1 MHSSKVREGSGLS
14 GTTGDNYNSW
24 LRKQYKEGKK
34 KEAENRLDAINTRTK
49 KKLADGRKS
58 RVYKSANNFKKLV
71 GITPTPWADAR
82 KEATREVDEEEAEK
96 RKEERKYLGF
106 ENPLHGGK
114 TKKNRNKKNNT
125 KRRR

>member
-1 MHSSKVREGSGLS
+1 VREGSGLS

-34 KEAENRLDAINTRTK
+34 KEAENRLDAINKRTK
-49 KKLADGRKS
+49 TKLAHGRNS
-58 RVYKSANNFKKLV
+58 RVYKSANDFKKLV

-82 KEATREVDEEEAEK
+82 KEATREVDKEIADEHEK
-96 RKEERKYLGF
+96 WMDESRF
-106 ENPLHGGK
+106 EGKNNGGK
-114 TKKNRNKKNNT
+114 TKKNCNIKNKT